1 MLNFI
6 PYLFNPLIIFVKS
19 PIQPLQTT
27 SRCFHHPHS
36 QRKSRHHCHTAH
48 RRARRTNHLLGS
60 HTSGSTHPFEQTWMD
75 VPDPG
80 PPSLE
85 PIYTNDEGRHGIT
98 CRQAWWSRRLHAT
111 CYSPTV
117 SIPEGQAATCRP
129 VHRLPCWS
137 LQTTVAARWSRSY
150 APSSPPP
157 SLFGLCANTG
167 VGGK

>member
-6 PYLFNPLIIFVKS
+6 AYLFNHLVIFVKS
-19 PIQPLQTT
+19 PIQPLQMT

-48 RRARRTNHLLGS
+48 RRASRTNHLLGS

-85 PIYTNDEGRHGIT
+85 PIYTNDEGRRGIT

-111 CYSPTV
+111 YYSLTV
-117 SIPEGQAATCRP
+117 SIPEGQAAACRP
-129 VHRLPCWS
+129 IHCLPRRS
-137 LQTTVAARWSRSY
+137 LQTTVTACWSRSY
-150 APSSPPP
+150 APSSPRHHCSGFAPTP
-157 SLFGLCANTG
+157 G
-167 VGGK
+167 